1 MTDATPSFEQLLKN
15 LDQAMFADR
24 HRLRR
29 QLHDLRKK
37 AGDAPI
43 DAERL
48 AQWLE
53 RFQASVAKVEARRRS
68 VPVMRYDDS
77 LPIAA
82 KRDEIKAALE
92 KHQVLVI
99 AGETGSGKTT
109 QLPKICLEIGRG
121 VHGLIGHTQPR
132 RLAAR
137 SVATRVAEEIGT
149 PLGEL
154 VGYQVRFEDQSKDSS
169 LIKLMTDGILLAETQ
184 HDRFLE
190 KYDTIIVDEAH
201 ERSLNIDFLLGYLK
215 TLLPR
220 RPDLK
225 VIITSATIDL
235 ERFSQHFN
243 GAPIVEVSG
252 RTYPVETWYRPL
264 SAEVD
269 EDGNRVEDD
278 LTVDQGILAALDE
291 IDAHE
296 KSIGKRP
303 GDVLVFLPGE
313 REIRDAAEVLRKAN
327 LKFTEVLPLYARLT
341 PAEQQKIFQPRPG
354 RKIVLATNVAETSLT
369 VPGIRYVIDSGTAR
383 ISRYSYRA
391 KVQRLP
397 IEAVSQASANQRKG
411 RCGRVEPGICIRL
424 YSEEDFLGR
433 PEFTDPE
440 ILRTNLAAV
449 ILQMLHLRL
458 GQIEDFPFIEPPD
471 GKAISDGFNLLQELS
486 AVNRENQLT
495 PLGRQLARLPIDPR
509 LGRMLLEAAKLGS
522 MAEVL
527 IVASALS
534 VQDVR
539 ERPADRQQ
547 QADQAH
553 AQWKDPDSDFAALIN
568 LWRGFEEQ
576 RQALGSNALR
586 TWCRKNF
593 LNYLRL
599 REWRDAHRQL
609 TLIVRELKLDAQ
621 LRAERER
628 KGAEATARGQ
638 DRSHKGTDT
647 PRGSGLDREEGGTGA
662 KDRGQDRS
670 NKGTDT
676 PRGSGLDHDEG
687 SAGAKD
693 RGQDRSNKGTSA
705 RGSGLDREERN
716 AAAEDRGQDH
726 SHKGANTRRGSGLDR
741 EEGPAGGKDRGQDHS
756 HKGTDTLCGSGLDR
770 EEGSAETKAD
780 TGQKDRAHAEG
791 PVRTT
796 DKRVNAKLVQQ
807 AEASEAAVRAKS
819 YAAVHKAILSG
830 LLSQVG
836 HKTEEGDFLGAR
848 QRRFWVHPSSVIG
861 RKKPNWIMA
870 AELVE
875 TTKLFARMV
884 AKIEP
889 DWIEPL
895 AKHLIKTNHFEPH
908 WEKKR
913 GQVVAFEQVTLYGM
927 IVVARRP
934 VHFGPIDPPAARELF
949 IREGLVRGEIHS
961 RAKALTAN
969 RELLELFDELEAKA
983 RRRDIIAD
991 EDTLFAYYDARLP
1004 QDIYQTASFETWYK
1018 RESAKNPQLLVMR
1031 DEDVLARDASEVTA
1045 AQYPDHLRIGELQL
1059 PLEYHFEPNHPRD
1072 GVTLRVPAP
1081 LLPQLRAER
1090 LAWLVPGL
1098 IEAKAVA
1105 LVRNL
1110 PKAIRK
1116 NFVPVPDFV
1125 KAALSKITFGE
1136 GALPDALGRELLR
1149 MTGARVPDEAWAEAA
1164 LGLESHLKMNIEV
1177 VDARGK
1183 FLGEGRDLAE
1193 LTARFSEASQAA
1205 LAPPQQKAEQK
1216 PVEAKGFAQVAEKAQ
1231 AKMAGL
1237 SMTVYPA
1244 LVEENAVVKEGRFPT
1259 QAEADYQH
1267 RRALQRLLLQQ
1278 LAEPAKYLRNK
1289 LPGLTELALLYRD
1302 MGKVDA
1308 LVEDILLASLDSCI
1322 LDGEAQLPRDG
1333 AALASLAERK
1343 RGDWATH
1350 AERLARLTLDILK
1363 LWHGLQKRFKGKIDL
1378 AQAVALNDIKAQL
1391 GNLIYPGFVRE
1402 TPTEWLKEYPRYLKT
1417 IEQRFEKI
1425 GAQLQRD
1432 RVWSGELAGYWEQY
1446 QARLNKHQQEGKR
1459 DPELALYRWMLEEYR
1474 VSLWAQQLGTKMA
1487 VSDKRLN
1494 KQWSQVEA

>member
-1 MTDATPSFEQLLKN
+1 MTDATPAIDTLLKN
-15 LDQAMFADR
+15 LDQALFADR

-29 QLHDLRKK
+29 QLHELRKQPDEAK
-37 AGDAPI
+37 
-43 DAERL
+43 L

-68 VPVMRYDDS
+68 VPSIRYDDS

-190 KYDTIIVDEAH
+190 RYDTIIVDEAH
-201 ERSLNIDFLLGYLK
+201 ERSLNIDFLLGFLK

-235 ERFSQHFN
+235 QRFSEHFD

-264 SAEVD
+264 AAEID

-291 IDAHE
+291 ITAHE
-296 KSIGKRP
+296 QSVGKRP

-458 GQIEDFPFIEPPD
+458 GDIQDFPFIEPPD

-495 PLGRQLARLPIDPR
+495 PMGRQLARLPIDPR
-509 LGRMLLEAAKLGS
+509 LGRMLLEAAQQGS
-522 MAEVL
+522 LAEVL

-547 QADQAH
+547 AADQAH

-609 TLIVRELKLDAQ
+609 TLIARELKL
-621 LRAERER
+621 
-628 KGAEATARGQ
+628 
-638 DRSHKGTDT
+638 
-647 PRGSGLDREEGGTGA
+647 GSG
-662 KDRGQDRS
+662 RS
-670 NKGTDT
+670 AE
-676 PRGSGLDHDEG
+676 GSGQPQHAAKARRVEDG
-687 SAGAKD
+687 AASSTRPVGASAQPVPTKD
-693 RGQDRSNKGTSA
+693 NK
-705 RGSGLDREERN
+705 
-716 AAAEDRGQDH
+716 
-726 SHKGANTRRGSGLDR
+726 
-741 EEGPAGGKDRGQDHS
+741 
-756 HKGTDTLCGSGLDR
+756 
-770 EEGSAETKAD
+770 
-780 TGQKDRAHAEG
+780 
-791 PVRTT
+791 
-796 DKRVNAKLVQQ
+796 VNAIVRQQ
-807 AEASEAAVRAKS
+807 AEASEAAQKAKG
-819 YAAVHKAILSG
+819 YAAVHKAILAG
-830 LLSQVG
+830 LLSQIG
-836 HKTEEGDFLGAR
+836 NKTEEGDFLGAR

-861 RKKPNWIMA
+861 RKKPNWLMA

-895 AKHLIKTNHFEPH
+895 AGHLVKKNHFEPH

-913 GQVVAFEQVTLYGM
+913 GQVVAYEQVTLYGL
-927 IVVARRP
+927 IVVGRRP
-934 VHFGPIDPPAARELF
+934 LHYGPIDPPAARELF
-949 IREGLVRGEIHS
+949 IREGLVRGEISS
-961 RAKALTAN
+961 RARALTAN
-969 RELLELFDELEAKA
+969 RELLERMDELEAKA
-983 RRRDIIAD
+983 RRRDILAD
-991 EDTLFAYYDARLP
+991 EETLFGYYDARVP
-1004 QDIYQTASFETWYK
+1004 ADIYQTASFENWYK
-1018 RESAKNPQLLVMR
+1018 RESQKDPQLLIMR
-1031 DEDVLARDASEVTA
+1031 EEDVLAREAREVTA

-1081 LLPQLRAER
+1081 LLPQLRRER
-1090 LAWLVPGL
+1090 LDWLVPGL
-1098 IEAKAVA
+1098 IEAKAIA
-1105 LVRNL
+1105 LVRGL

-1125 KAALSKITFGE
+1125 GAALAKISFGE
-1136 GALPDALGRELLR
+1136 GALPEALGRELTR

-1164 LGLESHLKMNIEV
+1164 AGLENHLKMNIEV

-1193 LTARFSEASQAA
+1193 LTARFAEASQAA

-1216 PVEAKGFAQVAEKAQ
+1216 PVEAKGFAQVAEKVQ

-1244 LVEENAVVKEGRFPT
+1244 LVEEAGVVKEARFPT
-1259 QAEADYQH
+1259 QAEADWQH

-1289 LPGLTELALLYRD
+1289 LPGLTELGLLYRD

-1308 LVEDILLASLDSCI
+1308 LVEDILLASLDSSI

-1343 RGDWATH
+1343 RGDWTAH
-1350 AERLARLTLDILK
+1350 AERLARLTLEVLK
-1363 LWHGLQKRFKGKIDL
+1363 HWHGLQKRFKGKIDL

-1391 GNLIYPGFVRE
+1391 GNLVYPGFVRE
-1402 TPTEWLKEYPRYLKT
+1402 TPAEWLKEYPRYLKA

-1432 RVWSGELAGYWEQY
+1432 RVWSGELGGYWEQY
-1446 QARLNKHQQEGKR
+1446 QARLHKHQQEGKR
-1459 DPELALYRWMLEEYR
+1459 DPELTLYRWMLEEYR
-1474 VSLWAQQLGTKMA
+1474 VSLWAQQLGTKMP

-1494 KQWSQVEA
+1494 KQWSQVEP

>member
-1 MTDATPSFEQLLKN
+1 MTDAMPAIDTLLKN
-15 LDQAMFADR
+15 LDQAMYADR

-37 AGDAPI
+37 AGDASI
-43 DAERL
+43 EDNRL
-48 AQWLE
+48 VQWLE
-53 RFQASVAKVEARRRS
+53 RFRASVAKAEARRNS
-68 VPVMRYDDS
+68 VPAMRYDDQ

-82 KRDEIKAALE
+82 KREEIKDALR

-109 QLPKICLEIGRG
+109 QLPKICLELGRG

-154 VGYQVRFEDQSKDSS
+154 VGYQVRFEDQSKESS

-235 ERFSQHFN
+235 ERFSEHFN

-252 RTYPVETWYRPL
+252 RTFPVETWYRPL

-296 KSIGKRP
+296 KNIGKRP

-327 LKFTEVLPLYARLT
+327 LRFTEVLPLYARLT
-341 PAEQQKIFQPRPG
+341 PAEQQKIFRPAAG

-424 YSEEDFLGR
+424 YREKDFLSR

-509 LGRMLLEAAKLGS
+509 LGRMLLEAAQLGS

-547 QADQAH
+547 PADQAH

-609 TLIVRELKLDAQ
+609 TLIVRELKLGGDQKANSDY
-621 LRAERER
+621 RSER
-628 KGAEATARGQ
+628 
-638 DRSHKGTDT
+638 
-647 PRGSGLDREEGGTGA
+647 
-662 KDRGQDRS
+662 
-670 NKGTDT
+670 
-676 PRGSGLDHDEG
+676 
-687 SAGAKD
+687 
-693 RGQDRSNKGTSA
+693 
-705 RGSGLDREERN
+705 
-716 AAAEDRGQDH
+716 
-726 SHKGANTRRGSGLDR
+726 
-741 EEGPAGGKDRGQDHS
+741 
-756 HKGTDTLCGSGLDR
+756 
-770 EEGSAETKAD
+770 
-780 TGQKDRAHAEG
+780 G
-791 PVRTT
+791 PVAKVREQALRRAPRSYEEPAATDSTPALTT
-796 DKRVNAKLVQQ
+796 DNKVNAIVRQQ
-807 AEASEAAVRAKS
+807 AEASEAAQRAKS

-836 HKTEEGDFLGAR
+836 HKTEDGDFLGAR

-895 AKHLIKTNHFEPH
+895 AKHLTKTNHFEPH

-927 IVVARRP
+927 IIVARRP
-934 VHFGPIDPPAARELF
+934 VHFGPIDPPATRELF
-949 IREGLVRGEIHS
+949 IREGLVRGEMHS

-991 EDTLFAYYDARLP
+991 EDTLFAYYDARVP
-1004 QDIYQTASFETWYK
+1004 QDIYQTASFESWYK
-1018 RESAKNPQLLVMR
+1018 RESAKDPQLLIMR
-1031 DEDVLARDASEVTA
+1031 DEDVLARDASEVTS
-1045 AQYPDHLRIGELQL
+1045 AQYPDQLRIGELQL

-1081 LLPQLRAER
+1081 LLPQLRSER
-1090 LAWLVPGL
+1090 LDWLVPGL
-1098 IEAKAVA
+1098 LETKAVA

-1125 KAALSKITFGE
+1125 KAALSKVSFGE
-1136 GALPDALGRELLR
+1136 GSLPEALGRELLR
-1149 MTGARVPDEAWAEAA
+1149 MTGARVPEEAWREAA
-1164 LGLESHLKMNIEV
+1164 NQLDSHLKMNIEV

-1205 LAPPQQKAEQK
+1205 LAPPQQKTEQK
-1216 PVEAKGFAQVAEKAQ
+1216 PVEAKAFAQVAEKAQ

-1244 LVEENAVVKEGRFPT
+1244 LVEEGGVVKEGRFPT

-1278 LAEPAKYLRNK
+1278 LSEPAKYLRSK
-1289 LPGLTELALLYRD
+1289 LPGLTEMALLYRD

-1333 AALASLAERK
+1333 AALAALAERK
-1343 RGDWATH
+1343 RGDWAPH
-1350 AERLARLTLDILK
+1350 AERLARQVLEILK

-1391 GNLIYPGFVRE
+1391 GNLVYPGFVRE
-1402 TPTEWLKEYPRYLKT
+1402 TPAEWLKEYPRYLKA

-1432 RVWSGELAGYWEQY
+1432 RVWSGELAGYWEHY
-1446 QARLNKHQQEGKR
+1446 QTRSKKHQQEGKR
-1459 DPELALYRWMLEEYR
+1459 DPELTLYRWMLEEYR
-1474 VSLWAQQLGTKMA
+1474 VSLWAQQLGTRMPT
-1487 VSDKRLN
+1487 SDKRLN
-1494 KQWSQVEA
+1494 KQWSQVES

>member
-1 MTDATPSFEQLLKN
+1 MTDATPAIDTLLKN
-15 LDQAMFADR
+15 LDQALFADR

-29 QLHDLRKK
+29 QLHELRKQPDEAK
-37 AGDAPI
+37 
-43 DAERL
+43 L

-53 RFQASVAKVEARRRS
+53 RFQASAAKVEARRQS
-68 VPVMRYDDS
+68 VPRIRYDDS

-190 KYDTIIVDEAH
+190 RYDTIIVDEAH
-201 ERSLNIDFLLGYLK
+201 ERSLNIDFLLGFLK

-235 ERFSQHFN
+235 QRFSEHFD

-264 SAEVD
+264 AAEID

-278 LTVDQGILAALDE
+278 LTVDQGILAALEE
-291 IDAHE
+291 ITAHE
-296 KSIGKRP
+296 QSVGKRP

-433 PEFTDPE
+433 PAFTDPE

-458 GQIEDFPFIEPPD
+458 GDIQDFPFIEPPD

-495 PLGRQLARLPIDPR
+495 PMGRQLARLPIDPR
-509 LGRMLLEAAKLGS
+509 LGRMLLEAAQQGS
-522 MAEVL
+522 LAEVL

-547 QADQAH
+547 AADQAH

-568 LWRGFEEQ
+568 IWRGFEEK
-576 RQALGSNALR
+576 RQELGSNPLR

-609 TLIVRELKLDAQ
+609 TLIARELKL
-621 LRAERER
+621 
-628 KGAEATARGQ
+628 
-638 DRSHKGTDT
+638 
-647 PRGSGLDREEGGTGA
+647 GSG
-662 KDRGQDRS
+662 RS
-670 NKGTDT
+670 VD
-676 PRGSGLDHDEG
+676 GSGQSPRAD
-687 SAGAKD
+687 K
-693 RGQDRSNKGTSA
+693 A
-705 RGSGLDREERN
+705 RRVEDGEASSTRP
-716 AAAEDRGQDH
+716 AAASAQ
-726 SHKGANTRRGSGLDR
+726 
-741 EEGPAGGKDRGQDHS
+741 PAPTKD
-756 HKGTDTLCGSGLDR
+756 
-770 EEGSAETKAD
+770 TK
-780 TGQKDRAHAEG
+780 
-791 PVRTT
+791 
-796 DKRVNAKLVQQ
+796 VNVILRQQ
-807 AEASEAAVRAKS
+807 AEASEAAQKAKS
-819 YAAVHKAILSG
+819 YAAVHKAILAG

-836 HKTEEGDFLGAR
+836 NKTEEGDFLGAR

-861 RKKPNWIMA
+861 RKKPNWLMA

-895 AKHLIKTNHFEPH
+895 AGHLIKKNHFEPH

-913 GQVVAFEQVTLYGM
+913 GQVVAYEQVTLYGM
-927 IVVARRP
+927 IVVGRRP
-934 VHFGPIDPPAARELF
+934 VHYGPIDPPAARELF
-949 IREGLVRGEIHS
+949 IREGLVRGEMHS
-961 RAKALTAN
+961 RARALSAN
-969 RELLELFDELEAKA
+969 RELLERLDELEAKA
-983 RRRDIIAD
+983 RRRDILAD
-991 EDTLFAYYDARLP
+991 EETLFDYYDARLP
-1004 QDIYQTASFETWYK
+1004 ADIYQTASFENWYK
-1018 RESAKNPQLLVMR
+1018 RESAKNPQLLIMR
-1031 DEDVLARDASEVTA
+1031 EEDVLAREASEVTA
-1045 AQYPDHLRIGELQL
+1045 AQYPDYLRIGELQL

-1081 LLPQLRAER
+1081 LLPQLRSER
-1090 LAWLVPGL
+1090 LDWLVPGL
-1098 IEAKAVA
+1098 LETKAVA

-1110 PKAIRK
+1110 PKALRK

-1125 KAALSKITFGE
+1125 GAALAKITFSE
-1136 GALPDALGRELLR
+1136 GALPEALGRELLR
-1149 MTGARVPDEAWAEAA
+1149 MTGARVSDDAWAEAA
-1164 LGLESHLKMNIEV
+1164 AGLESHLKMNIEV

-1193 LTARFSEASQAA
+1193 LTARFAEASQAA

-1244 LVEENAVVKEGRFPT
+1244 LVEEAGVVKEGRFPT
-1259 QAEADYQH
+1259 QAEAEWQH

-1289 LPGLTELALLYRD
+1289 LPGLTELGLLYRD

-1343 RGDWATH
+1343 RGDWTAH
-1350 AERLARLTLDILK
+1350 AERLARLTLEILK
-1363 LWHGLQKRFKGKIDL
+1363 HWHGLQKRFKGKIDL

-1391 GNLIYPGFVRE
+1391 GNLVYPGFVRE
-1402 TPTEWLKEYPRYLKT
+1402 TPAEWLKEYPRYLKA
-1417 IEQRFEKI
+1417 IEQRFERI

-1446 QARLNKHQQEGKR
+1446 QTRLKKHLQEGKR
-1459 DPELALYRWMLEEYR
+1459 DAELALYRWMLEEYR
-1474 VSLWAQQLGTKMA
+1474 VSLWAQQLGTRMA

-1494 KQWSQVEA
+1494 KQWSQVEP

>member
-1 MTDATPSFEQLLKN
+1 MTDVTPAFDTLHKN
-15 LDQAMFADR
+15 LDQAFSADR

-29 QLHDLRKK
+29 QLHELRKK
-37 AGDAPI
+37 PD
-43 DAERL
+43 ESKL

-53 RFQASVAKVEARRRS
+53 RFQASAAKVEARRQS
-68 VPVMRYDDS
+68 MPAIRYDDA

-137 SVATRVAEEIGT
+137 SVATRVAEEIGA

-154 VGYQVRFEDQSKDSS
+154 VGYQVRFEDQSTERT

-190 KYDTIIVDEAH
+190 KYDTLIVDEAH
-201 ERSLNIDFLLGYLK
+201 ERSLNIDFLLGFLK

-235 ERFSQHFN
+235 ERFSKHFN
-243 GAPIVEVSG
+243 DAPIIEVSG

-264 SAEVD
+264 AAETD

-291 IDAHE
+291 IETHE
-296 KSIGKRP
+296 KAVGKRP

-313 REIRDAAEVLRKAN
+313 REIREAAEMLRKAN
-327 LKFTEVLPLYARLT
+327 LRFTEVLPLYARLT
-341 PAEQQKIFQPRPG
+341 PGEQQKIFKPAAG

-424 YSEEDFLGR
+424 YSEEDFLSR

-458 GQIEDFPFIEPPD
+458 GDIQDFPFIEPPD

-509 LGRMLLEAAKLGS
+509 LGRMMLEAAQQGS
-522 MAEVL
+522 LAEVL

-568 LWRGFEEQ
+568 LWRGFEEK
-576 RQALGSNALR
+576 RQELGSNPLR
-586 TWCRKNF
+586 SWCRKNF

-609 TLIVRELKLDAQ
+609 TLIARELKLGAGKAVDGSGHPPYAKSGS
-621 LRAERER
+621 RRVENAEGFSTRP
-628 KGAEATARGQ
+628 AEAVPT
-638 DRSHKGTDT
+638 TDT
-647 PRGSGLDREEGGTGA
+647 
-662 KDRGQDRS
+662 KV
-670 NKGTDT
+670 NVI
-676 PRGSGLDHDEG
+676 
-687 SAGAKD
+687 
-693 RGQDRSNKGTSA
+693 
-705 RGSGLDREERN
+705 
-716 AAAEDRGQDH
+716 
-726 SHKGANTRRGSGLDR
+726 
-741 EEGPAGGKDRGQDHS
+741 
-756 HKGTDTLCGSGLDR
+756 
-770 EEGSAETKAD
+770 
-780 TGQKDRAHAEG
+780 
-791 PVRTT
+791 VR
-796 DKRVNAKLVQQ
+796 QQ
-807 AEASEAAVRAKS
+807 AEASEAAQKAKG
-819 YAAVHKAILSG
+819 YAAVHKAILAG
-830 LLSQVG
+830 LLSQIG

-861 RKKPNWIMA
+861 RKKPSWIMA

-875 TTKLFARMV
+875 TSKLFARMV

-895 AKHLIKTNHFEPH
+895 AGHLIKKNHFEPH

-913 GQVVAFEQVTLYGM
+913 GQVVAYEQVTLYGL
-927 IVVARRP
+927 IVVGKRP
-934 VHFGPIDPPAARELF
+934 VHYGPVDSVAARELF
-949 IREGLVRGEIHS
+949 IREGLVRGEINS
-961 RAKALTAN
+961 RARALSAN
-969 RELLELFDELEAKA
+969 RQLLERMDELEAKA
-983 RRRDIIAD
+983 RRRDILAD
-991 EDTLFAYYDARLP
+991 EETLYAYYEARLP
-1004 QDIYQTASFETWYK
+1004 TDIYQTASFENWYK
-1018 RESAKNPQLLVMR
+1018 RESQKNPQLLVMR
-1031 DEDVLARDASEVTA
+1031 EEDVLARDAREVTA
-1045 AQYPDHLRIGELQL
+1045 AQYPDTLRIGELQL
-1059 PLEYHFEPNHPRD
+1059 PLDYHFEPNHPRD

-1090 LAWLVPGL
+1090 LDWLVPGL

-1125 KAALSKITFGE
+1125 GAALGKIAFGD
-1136 GALPDALGRELLR
+1136 GALPEALGRELLR

-1164 LGLESHLKMNIEV
+1164 AGLDSHLKMNIEV

-1193 LTARFSEASQAA
+1193 LTARFNEASQAA

-1244 LVEENAVVKEGRFPT
+1244 LVEEGGVVKEGRFPT
-1259 QAEADYQH
+1259 QAEAEYQH

-1278 LAEPAKYLRNK
+1278 LAELAKYLRSK
-1289 LPGLTELALLYRD
+1289 LPGLTELGLLYRD

-1322 LDGEAQLPRDG
+1322 LDGETTLPRDG
-1333 AALASLAERK
+1333 AALASLAEKR
-1343 RGDWATH
+1343 RGDWTGH
-1350 AERLARLTLDILK
+1350 AERLARLVLDILK
-1363 LWHGLQKRFKGKIDL
+1363 HWHGLQKRFKGRIDL

-1391 GNLIYPGFVRE
+1391 ANLVYPGFVRE
-1402 TPTEWLKEYPRYLKT
+1402 TPAQWLREYPRYLKA

-1446 QARLNKHQQEGKR
+1446 QARLKKHQQEGKR
-1459 DPELALYRWMLEEYR
+1459 DPELIQYRWMLEEYR
-1474 VSLWAQQLGTKMA
+1474 VSLWAQQLGTKMP

-1494 KQWSQVEA
+1494 KQWSQVEP

>member
-1 MTDATPSFEQLLKN
+1 MTDATPAFDTLHKN
-15 LDQAMFADR
+15 LDQAFSADR

-29 QLHDLRKK
+29 QLHELRKK
-37 AGDAPI
+37 PD
-43 DAERL
+43 ESKL

-53 RFQASVAKVEARRRS
+53 RFQASVAKVETRRQS
-68 VPVMRYDDS
+68 VPAIRYDDA

-137 SVATRVAEEIGT
+137 SVATRVAEEIGA

-154 VGYQVRFEDQSKDSS
+154 VGYQVRFEDQSTERT

-201 ERSLNIDFLLGYLK
+201 ERSLNIDFLLGFLK

-235 ERFSQHFN
+235 ERFSKHFDN
-243 GAPIVEVSG
+243 APIIEVSG

-264 SAEVD
+264 AAETD

-313 REIRDAAEVLRKAN
+313 REIREAAEMLRKAN
-327 LKFTEVLPLYARLT
+327 LRFTEVLPLYARLT
-341 PAEQQKIFQPRPG
+341 PGEQQKIFKPAAG

-397 IEAVSQASANQRKG
+397 VEAVSQASANQRKG

-424 YSEEDFLGR
+424 YSEEDFLSR

-458 GQIEDFPFIEPPD
+458 GDIQDFPFIEPPD

-509 LGRMLLEAAKLGS
+509 LGRMMLEAAQQGS
-522 MAEVL
+522 LAEVL

-568 LWRGFEEQ
+568 LWRGFEEK
-576 RQALGSNALR
+576 RQELGSNPLR
-586 TWCRKNF
+586 SWCRKNF

-609 TLIVRELKLDAQ
+609 TLIARELKLGAGKAVDGSGHPPYAKSGS
-621 LRAERER
+621 RRVENAEGFSTRP
-628 KGAEATARGQ
+628 AEAVPT
-638 DRSHKGTDT
+638 TDT
-647 PRGSGLDREEGGTGA
+647 
-662 KDRGQDRS
+662 K
-670 NKGTDT
+670 
-676 PRGSGLDHDEG
+676 
-687 SAGAKD
+687 
-693 RGQDRSNKGTSA
+693 
-705 RGSGLDREERN
+705 
-716 AAAEDRGQDH
+716 
-726 SHKGANTRRGSGLDR
+726 
-741 EEGPAGGKDRGQDHS
+741 
-756 HKGTDTLCGSGLDR
+756 
-770 EEGSAETKAD
+770 
-780 TGQKDRAHAEG
+780 
-791 PVRTT
+791 
-796 DKRVNAKLVQQ
+796 VNAIVRQQ
-807 AEASEAAVRAKS
+807 AEASEAAQKAKS
-819 YAAVHKAILSG
+819 YAAVHKAILAG
-830 LLSQVG
+830 LLSQIG

-848 QRRFWVHPSSVIG
+848 QRRFWIHPSSVIG
-861 RKKPNWIMA
+861 RKKPSWIMA

-895 AKHLIKTNHFEPH
+895 AGHLIKKNHFEPH

-913 GQVVAFEQVTLYGM
+913 GQVVAYEQVTLYGL
-927 IVVARRP
+927 IVVGKRP
-934 VHFGPIDPPAARELF
+934 VHYGPVDPLAARELF
-949 IREGLVRGEIHS
+949 IREGLVRGEINS
-961 RAKALTAN
+961 RARALSAN
-969 RELLELFDELEAKA
+969 RQLLERMDELEAKA
-983 RRRDIIAD
+983 RRRDILAD
-991 EDTLFAYYDARLP
+991 EETLYAYYEARLP
-1004 QDIYQTASFETWYK
+1004 TDIYQTASFENWYK
-1018 RESAKNPQLLVMR
+1018 RESQKNPQLLVMR
-1031 DEDVLARDASEVTA
+1031 EEDVLARDAREVTA
-1045 AQYPDHLRIGELQL
+1045 AQYPDTLRIGELQL
-1059 PLEYHFEPNHPRD
+1059 PLDYHFEPNHPRD

-1090 LAWLVPGL
+1090 LDWLVPGL

-1125 KAALSKITFGE
+1125 AAALGKIAFGD
-1136 GALPDALGRELLR
+1136 GALPEALGRELLR

-1164 LGLESHLKMNIEV
+1164 AGLDSHLKMNIEV

-1193 LTARFSEASQAA
+1193 LTARFNEASQAA

-1216 PVEAKGFAQVAEKAQ
+1216 PVEARGFAQVAEKAQ

-1244 LVEENAVVKEGRFPT
+1244 LVEEGRVVKEGRFPT
-1259 QAEADYQH
+1259 QAEAEYQH

-1278 LAEPAKYLRNK
+1278 LAEPAKYLRSK
-1289 LPGLTELALLYRD
+1289 LPGLTELGLLYRD

-1322 LDGEAQLPRDG
+1322 LDGETTLPRDG
-1333 AALASLAERK
+1333 AALASLAEKR
-1343 RGDWATH
+1343 RGDWTGH
-1350 AERLARLTLDILK
+1350 AERLARLVLDILK
-1363 LWHGLQKRFKGKIDL
+1363 HWHGLQKRFKGRIDL

-1391 GNLIYPGFVRE
+1391 ANLVYPGFVRE
-1402 TPTEWLKEYPRYLKT
+1402 TPAQWLREYPRYLKA

-1425 GAQLQRD
+1425 GTQLQRD

-1446 QARLNKHQQEGKR
+1446 QARLKKHQQEGKR
-1459 DPELALYRWMLEEYR
+1459 DPELIQYRWMLEEYR
-1474 VSLWAQQLGTKMA
+1474 VSLWAQQLGTKMP

-1494 KQWSQVEA
+1494 KQWSQVEP

>member
-1 MTDATPSFEQLLKN
+1 MTDATPAIDTLLKN

-37 AGDAPI
+37 SGANAVDEA
-43 DAERL
+43 RL
-48 AQWLE
+48 SQWVE
-53 RFQASVAKVEARRRS
+53 RFQASVAKVEARRQS
-68 VPVMRYDDS
+68 VPTMRYDDQ

-82 KRDEIKAALE
+82 KREEIKAALE

-154 VGYQVRFEDQSKDSS
+154 VGYQVRFEDQSKESS

-235 ERFSQHFN
+235 ARFSEHFN

-327 LKFTEVLPLYARLT
+327 LRFTEVLPLYARLT
-341 PAEQQKIFQPRPG
+341 PAEQQKIFRPAAG

-424 YSEEDFLGR
+424 YSEEDFLSR

-486 AVNRENQLT
+486 AVNRENRLT
-495 PLGRQLARLPIDPR
+495 PLGRQLARLPVDPR
-509 LGRMLLEAAKLGS
+509 LGRMLLEAAQLGS
-522 MAEVL
+522 IAEVL

-609 TLIVRELKLDAQ
+609 TLIVRELKL
-621 LRAERER
+621 
-628 KGAEATARGQ
+628 GAEHKANAEPRRSELAREQ
-638 DRSHKGTDT
+638 V
-647 PRGSGLDREEGGTGA
+647 
-662 KDRGQDRS
+662 
-670 NKGTDT
+670 
-676 PRGSGLDHDEG
+676 
-687 SAGAKD
+687 AGAKL
-693 RGQDRSNKGTSA
+693 REQARSY
-705 RGSGLDREERN
+705 EEPAPAN
-716 AAAEDRGQDH
+716 AA
-726 SHKGANTRRGSGLDR
+726 
-741 EEGPAGGKDRGQDHS
+741 PA
-756 HKGTDTLCGSGLDR
+756 L
-770 EEGSAETKAD
+770 
-780 TGQKDRAHAEG
+780 
-791 PVRTT
+791 TT
-796 DKRVNAKLVQQ
+796 DKKVNVKLAQQ
-807 AEASEAAVRAKS
+807 TEASEAAQKAKS

-830 LLSQVG
+830 LLSQAG

-884 AKIEP
+884 AKVEP

-895 AKHLIKTNHFEPH
+895 AKHLTKTNHFEPH

-927 IVVARRP
+927 IIVARRP
-934 VHFGPIDPPAARELF
+934 VHFGPIDPSAARALF
-949 IREGLVRGEIHS
+949 IREGLVRGEMHS

-1018 RESAKNPQLLVMR
+1018 RESAKDPKLLMMR

-1081 LLPQLRAER
+1081 LLPQLRGER
-1090 LAWLVPGL
+1090 LDWLVPGL

-1125 KAALSKITFGE
+1125 KAALSKVTFGD
-1136 GALPDALGRELLR
+1136 GSLPEALGRELLR
-1149 MTGARVPDEAWAEAA
+1149 MTGARVPDEAWTEAA
-1164 LGLESHLKMNIEV
+1164 VGLESHLKMNIEV

-1183 FLGEGRDLAE
+1183 FLGEGRDLVE
-1193 LTARFSEASQAA
+1193 LTARFNEASQAA

-1216 PVEAKGFAQVAEKAQ
+1216 PVEAKAFAEVAEKAQ

-1244 LVEENAVVKEGRFPT
+1244 LVEENGVVKEGRFPT
-1259 QAEADYQH
+1259 QVEANYQH

-1289 LPGLTELALLYRD
+1289 LPGLTEMALLYRD
-1302 MGKVDA
+1302 MGKIDA
-1308 LVEDILLASLDSCI
+1308 LVEDILLASLDSCV
-1322 LDGEAQLPRDG
+1322 LEGQAQLPRDG
-1333 AALASLAERK
+1333 AALAALAERK
-1343 RGDWATH
+1343 RGDWTPH
-1350 AERLARLTLDILK
+1350 VERLSRLVLEILK

-1391 GNLIYPGFVRE
+1391 ANLVYPGFVRE
-1402 TPTEWLKEYPRYLKT
+1402 TPGEWLKEYPRYLKA

-1432 RVWSGELAGYWEQY
+1432 RVWSGELSGYWEQY
-1446 QARLNKHQQEGKR
+1446 QGRLKKHLQEGKR
-1459 DPELALYRWMLEEYR
+1459 DPELMSYRWMLEEYR

-1494 KQWSQVEA
+1494 KQWNQVEP